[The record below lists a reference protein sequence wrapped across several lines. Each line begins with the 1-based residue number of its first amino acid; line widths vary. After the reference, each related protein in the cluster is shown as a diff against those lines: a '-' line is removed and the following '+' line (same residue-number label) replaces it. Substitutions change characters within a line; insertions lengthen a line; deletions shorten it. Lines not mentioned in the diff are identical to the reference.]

1 MRTSAR
7 HGRHAAGALAL
18 AGSLAAFGVAPA
30 ALAAQQPAQPD
41 LVHAQGM
48 GSVEVE
54 PDQAL
59 LVFAVETLAP
69 TAREASR
76 QNATRMDAVVQALIR
91 AGVPRE
97 RIRTVGF
104 DLHPQYAH
112 DRPTDPRQQQEPPR
126 IIGYRATNRAQLRVD
141 DVAGVGTLIDAGIAA
156 GANRVEGLH
165 FTVRNPEA
173 ARQQALRQAVE
184 AARAEAAVVAA
195 ALGRTLG
202 AASRVDIGGVHMPP
216 PRPMMAR
223 AGVEMDMALAPTPI
237 EPGRLN
243 VTAHVSAAFRL
254 EP

>member
-1 MRTSAR
+1 MRTSGP
-7 HGRHAAGALAL
+7 HGRLTAGALAL
-18 AGSLAAFGVAPA
+18 ASSLAAFGAAPA
-30 ALAAQQPAQPD
+30 ALAAQHQPAQPD

-76 QNATRMDAVVQALIR
+76 QNATRMDAVVQALLR

-112 DRPTDPRQQQEPPR
+112 DRPTDPRQQQEPR

-141 DVAGVGTLIDAGIAA
+141 DVAGVGALIDAGIAA

-202 AASRVDIGGVHMPP
+202 AATRVDIGGVHMPP

-223 AGVEMDMALAPTPI
+223 AGMEMDMAMAPTPI